1 MIYVV
6 FKDYNTAHSTSIQF
20 HVHKGF
26 YTETHAHVHM
36 CTHNMTILEKTT
48 LIIYA

>member
-6 FKDYNTAHSTSIQF
+6 FKYYNIAHSTSIQF

-26 YTETHAHVHM
+26 YTKTHARMHM
-36 CTHNMTILEKTT
+36 YTHNMTILEKTT